1 MVAPD
6 SSGTI
11 IACKDTNFYY
21 RRFTMRRSFILM
33 LVLSC
38 AFVSCGTAGQ
48 YADNY
53 RYQDGIY
60 YRGVPAGEEV
70 ALADNESGKQFNDK
84 IKVQYDEYGWSSAK
98 TYSSII
104 LVPTVGWPY
113 GYSSWYWGNPWYYGS
128 SWYYYQDPWYYGSP
142 WYWDS
147 WYWNDWYYRPYW
159 HYDHYY
165 YHHHYHPHYYG
176 HYKSTTHTPHA
187 GVSMRQSPNST
198 RVRTSSATRSS
209 SSASYNNG
217 RSSSTYRRTPSA
229 TNGSSSSYRS
239 TTPSRSSS
247 SSSFNSGSSRGSSFN
262 SSGSSSSRSSGGS
275 YRSSGG
281 GSSHSGGGVSRGRR

>member
-1 MVAPD
+1 
-6 SSGTI
+6 
-11 IACKDTNFYY
+11 
-21 RRFTMRRSFILM
+21 MRRSFILM

-38 AFVSCGTAGQ
+38 ALVSCGTAGQ

-70 ALADNESGKQFNDK
+70 ALAENESGKQFNDK

-104 LVPTVGWPY
+104 LVPMVGWPY
-113 GYSSWYWGNPWYYGS
+113 GYSSWYWGNPWYY
-128 SWYYYQDPWYYGSP
+128 YRDPWYYGSP

-147 WYWNDWYYRPYW
+147 WYWDSWYWNDWYYMPYW

-165 YHHHYHPHYYG
+165 YHPHYHPHYHGY
-176 HYKSTTHTPHA
+176 YKSTTYTPHA

-198 RVRTSSATRSS
+198 RVRTSSATRGT

-217 RSSSTYRRTPSA
+217 RTNSSTYRRTPST
-229 TNGSSSSYRS
+229 TNGSSSSYRRS
-239 TTPSRSSS
+239 TPSRSSS
-247 SSSFNSGSSRGSSFN
+247 SSTPSYNGGSSRGSSFN

-275 YRSSGG
+275 FRSSGG